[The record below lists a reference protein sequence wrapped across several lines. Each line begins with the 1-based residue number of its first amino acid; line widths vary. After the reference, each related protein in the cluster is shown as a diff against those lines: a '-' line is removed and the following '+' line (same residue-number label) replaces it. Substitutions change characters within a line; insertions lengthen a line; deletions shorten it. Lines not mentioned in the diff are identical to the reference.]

1 MGREVSNSVQAA
13 VQRRMPGRVPF
24 DRVASVEVPRHPV
37 TLAERLMALPDVTS
51 AVADA
56 LDEVGIGAVLGHDS
70 VAPFTAGGRMCG
82 PAITI
87 RYLPVNGDVAVNRSA
102 GDGLIIGDRDL
113 YGLAQPGDVAVF
125 DCSGLRHLALM
136 GGLSATWAAKAGLAG
151 ALVDGGVRDT
161 ATIRSSGVPVWG
173 ANRTPL
179 AGRYRVEAVAINAEV
194 SVSGARV
201 RPGDYVVAD
210 DDGVCLIPHA
220 SFPAIVEAC
229 AAGQLAED
237 ELMKTIE
244 ISADIEDLV
253 HRTRSRPQPD

>member
-1 MGREVSNSVQAA
+1 M
-13 VQRRMPGRVPF
+13 
-24 DRVASVEVPRHPV
+24 
-37 TLAERLMALPDVTS
+37 
-51 AVADA
+51 
-56 LDEVGIGAVLGHDS
+56 LGHDS

-136 GGLSATWAAKAGLAG
+136 GGLSATWAAKAGWPAPWSM
-151 ALVDGGVRDT
+151 AASRDT
-161 ATIRSSGVPVWG
+161 ATIRSSGAPVWG
-173 ANRTPL
+173 NRTPL

-244 ISADIEDLV
+244 ISADIE
-253 HRTRSRPQPD
+253 RPGPPHSFTPPAGLTP